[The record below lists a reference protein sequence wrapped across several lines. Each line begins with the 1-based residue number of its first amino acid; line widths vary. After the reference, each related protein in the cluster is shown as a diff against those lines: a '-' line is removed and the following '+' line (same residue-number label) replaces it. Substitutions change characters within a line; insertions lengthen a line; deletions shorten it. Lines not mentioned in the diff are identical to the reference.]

1 MKLIITF
8 VFLMMSSFAMAT
20 TSVDCANADNT
31 MAIVDCHSNRYQ
43 VADKRLNAIYTAA
56 MKALTEDEKSALKT
70 AQKTWLKYRDANFSF
85 VIEMNKDSGSYA
97 NIAISNFKADFVE
110 NRVTELKAILAGPGE
125 TPDWLSNQ

>member
-1 MKLIITF
+1 
-8 VFLMMSSFAMAT
+8 
-20 TSVDCANADNT
+20 
-31 MAIVDCHSNRYQ
+31 
-43 VADKRLNAIYTAA
+43 